1 MRRALFFLLAL
12 FLFAGVGWSQKK
24 TITVTGII
32 ISSADKEPVIA
43 ASVSCVEFP
52 TTGTLTDVNGRFT
65 LKLPDAAK
73 HLTISCIGY
82 NKLKLPI
89 ASGEMKITLQAE
101 EQVIKDVVITGYGNT
116 RKSAFAGSATTIS
129 TKNMKDVPTTSLED
143 KLTGAIAGVAV
154 NSNSGQPGSIA
165 TVRIRGLG
173 SINAGSDPLYVI
185 DGVPV
190 NNSSASIFDYAK
202 GGMSPL
208 STINSNDIENITVIK
223 DAGAAALYGS
233 RAANGVVVITTKS
246 GRAGK
251 THYNFKAD
259 WGSSDMAIDYRPT
272 LSAEKRNELIRHGYT
287 KYYSELRDKTTN
299 QLLYPNAADVAAQ
312 VEKTIGTAIAKPWS
326 GYTDWRKILLRNGAS
341 QNYEFSVSGGGE
353 KTKFYTSMSYAD
365 QKGISLASD
374 FNRLT
379 GSFNVSH
386 TDRRLELKAR
396 MLFAKTKQHTSSEG
410 SAYAN
415 PIYGVSATLTPS
427 NYPFK
432 EDGSYNNSFSG
443 NNNINPLFATTQ
455 NFSETQLT
463 RVYPSLEATFTVFPW
478 LKLRQNVSYDYT
490 NSQEAVWWD
499 PRQGDGEAANGV
511 FQRSNLERAT
521 LTTQS
526 QLYAN
531 HDFGKHHL
539 SGVASFESEAFDQ
552 LNIYIWGTDF
562 PSYLKYELGN
572 AGNSSGSTDVDKTR
586 MLSFLV
592 KGDYAYDDR
601 YILGASARWDGSS
614 RLAPAHRWGLFWSLS
629 GSWNIGKE
637 KFMKSLEP
645 ILTDT
650 RLRLSYGANGTL
662 PYGYYSHLSLYS
674 FGYNYNGGTGASESA
689 LGSPNLSWEKN
700 KAFNLGLDFR
710 LFNRVGVTF
719 DYYNRLTTD
728 LLLYKSISGTTGFS
742 SELQNV
748 GSMRNTGFEVEL
760 RSTNISTD
768 KFSWSTT
775 FSLGHNKNTLLRYD
789 GVQTVRINDT
799 WIHEVDHPYNAYY
812 LAEYAGVD
820 PKTGKVQYY
829 SNKYDEVKKTYD
841 RTLVTDGSK
850 AHRRRIDDKPFDP
863 TFTGGLINNIT
874 WGPVDINFT
883 LSYSL
888 GGYLYDSAIALYK
901 DGNEEVLNLA
911 IPKYYD
917 INKIWKQVGDKTEL
931 PSFEPTNTYTY
942 STRFLRPT
950 DHLRLKN
957 FTIGFTAPKRWTE
970 KIGVNTL
977 RLYAAGNNLLTWKD
991 KMLVVDPEQRGFVA
1005 YGTPPL
1011 RTVTFGLQVG
1021 I

>member
-1 MRRALFFLLAL
+1 MRRTLLFLLAL
-12 FLFAGVGWSQKK
+12 LLFVGVGWSQKK
-24 TITVTGII
+24 MITISGVV

-43 ASVSCVEFP
+43 ASVACVEFP
-52 TTGTLTDVNGRFT
+52 TTGTLTDVKGHFT
-65 LKLPDAAK
+65 LKLPEAAK
-73 HLTISCIGY
+73 QLVISCIGY
-82 NKLKLPI
+82 NRLQIPI
-89 ASGEMKITLQAE
+89 TSGEMKIVLKAE

-129 TKNMKDVPTTSLED
+129 TKNMKDVPTVSLED

-154 NSNSGQPGSIA
+154 SSNSGQPGSIA

-190 NNSSASIFDYAK
+190 NNSSASIFEYAQ

-208 STINSNDIENITVIK
+208 STLNSNDIENITVIK

-233 RAANGVVVITTKS
+233 RAANGVIVITTKS
-246 GRAGK
+246 GRAGR

-259 WGSSDMAIDYRPT
+259 WGSSDIAINYRPT
-272 LSAEKRNELIRHGYT
+272 LGAEQRNELIRHGYT
-287 KYYSELRDKTTN
+287 KYYSELRDTQTN
-299 QLLYPNAADVAAQ
+299 KLLYATPAEVQAQ
-312 VEKTIGTAIAKPWS
+312 VEKTIGAAIAKPWS
-326 GYTDWRKILLRNGAS
+326 GYTDWRKILLRRGAS
-341 QNYEFSVSGGGE
+341 QNYEFSASGGGE
-353 KTKFYTSMSYAD
+353 KTKFYTSVSYAD

-386 TDRRLELKAR
+386 TDRRLQLKAR

-427 NYPFK
+427 NYPFEK
-432 EDGSYNNSFSG
+432 DGSYSRSFSG
-443 NNNINPLFATTQ
+443 NNNNNPLFALTQ
-455 NFSETQLT
+455 NFSETQLV
-463 RVYPSLEATFTVFPW
+463 RIYPSIEATFTVLPW

-490 NSQEAVWWD
+490 NSEEGVWWD
-499 PRQGDGEAANGV
+499 PRQGDGETAHGL

-521 LTTQS
+521 LSTQS
-526 QLYAN
+526 QIYAN
-531 HDFGKHHL
+531 HELDKHQL

-552 LNIYIWGTDF
+552 MNTYLSGSGY
-562 PSYLKYELGN
+562 PYYLKYEIAN
-572 AGNSSGSTDVDKTR
+572 AANSYASSDVDKTR
-586 MLSFLV
+586 MLSFLL

-601 YILGASARWDGSS
+601 YIFGASARWDGSS

-629 GSWNIGKE
+629 GSWNLGKE
-637 KFMKSLEP
+637 AFMKGLEP
-645 ILTDT
+645 VLSDT

-674 FGYNYNGGTGASESA
+674 FGYNYNGDTGMSESN

-710 LFNRVGVTF
+710 LFNRIGITL

-728 LLLYKSISGTTGFS
+728 LLLYKSISGTVGFS
-742 SELQNV
+742 SELQNI
-748 GSMRNTGFEVEL
+748 GSMRNTGFELEL
-760 RSTNISTD
+760 RSTNLTLNN
-768 KFSWSTT
+768 FSWSTT
-775 FSLGHNKNTLLRYD
+775 LSLGHNKNTLLRYD
-789 GVQTVRINDT
+789 GVQTVNVDGR
-799 WIHEVDHPYNAYY
+799 WVHEVGHPYNAYY

-820 PKTGKVQYY
+820 PQTGKAQYY
-829 SNKYDEVKKTYD
+829 SNKRLDNGQYD

-850 AHRRRIDDKPFDP
+850 ANRRRIDDKPFDP
-863 TFTGGLINNIT
+863 VLTGGLINNIN

-888 GGYLYDSAIALYK
+888 GGYLYDNATALYQ

-911 IPKYYD
+911 IPTYYD
-917 INKIWKQVGDKTEL
+917 INKIWKKPGDKSEL
-931 PSFEPTNTYTY
+931 PSYEPTNQYIS
-942 STRFLRPT
+942 STRFLRST

-957 FTIGFTAPKRWTE
+957 FTIGFTAPKHWTQ
-970 KIGVNTL
+970 KLGVNTL
-977 RLYAAGNNLLTWKD
+977 RLYASGNNLLTWKD

-1005 YGTPPL
+1005 YETPPL
-1011 RTVTFGLQVG
+1011 RTITFGLQVG

>member
-1 MRRALFFLLAL
+1 MRRTLFFLLSL
-12 FLFAGVGWSQKK
+12 FLFVGVGWSQKK
-24 TITVTGII
+24 TITVSGIV

-43 ASVSCVEFP
+43 ASVACVEFP
-52 TTGTLTDVNGRFT
+52 TTGTLTDVKGHFT
-65 LKLPDAAK
+65 LKLPNAAK
-73 HLTISCIGY
+73 QLVISCIGY
-82 NKLKLPI
+82 NRLQIPI
-89 ASGEMKITLQAE
+89 TSGEMKIVLKAE
-101 EQVIKDVVITGYGNT
+101 EQLIKDVVITGYGNT

-129 TKNMKDVPTTSLED
+129 TKSMKDVPTVSLED

-154 NSNSGQPGSIA
+154 NSTSGQPGSIA

-190 NNSSASIFDYAK
+190 NNSSASIFSYAK

-251 THYNFKAD
+251 TRYNFKAD
-259 WGSSDMAIDYRPT
+259 WGSSDMAINYRPT
-272 LSAEKRNELIRHGYT
+272 LGAEQRNELIRHGYT
-287 KYYSELRDKTTN
+287 KYYSELRDPHTG
-299 QLLYPNAADVAAQ
+299 QLLYPNASDVQMQ
-312 VEKTIGTAIAKPWS
+312 VDKRISSAIAKPWS
-326 GYTDWRKILLRNGAS
+326 GYTDWRKVLLRRGAS
-341 QNYEFSVSGGGE
+341 QNYEFSISGGGE
-353 KTKFYTSMSYAD
+353 KTKFYTSVSYAD

-386 TDRRLELKAR
+386 TDRRLQLKAR
-396 MLFAKTKQHTSSEG
+396 MLFAKTQQHTNMEG
-410 SAYAN
+410 SAFAN
-415 PIYGVSATLTPS
+415 PIFGISTTLTPS

-432 EDGSYNNSFSG
+432 EDGSYNRSFSG
-443 NNNINPLFATTQ
+443 NYNINPLFSTTQ
-455 NFSETQLT
+455 DFSETKLV
-463 RVYPSLEATFTVFPW
+463 RVYPSIEATLTLFPG

-490 NSQEAVWWD
+490 NSEEGVFWD
-499 PRQGDGEAANGV
+499 PRGGNGESDNGV

-531 HDFGKHHL
+531 HDFDKHQL
-539 SGVASFESEAFDQ
+539 SGVASFESESFDQ
-552 LNIYIWGTDF
+552 LNIHTRGSDF
-562 PSYLKYELGN
+562 PYYLKYEINN
-572 AGNSSGSTDVDKTR
+572 AGKTSGKTSVDRTR
-586 MLSFLV
+586 MLSFLL
-592 KGDYAYDDR
+592 KGDYSYDGR

-614 RLAPAHRWGLFWSLS
+614 RLAPEHRWGLFWSLS
-629 GSWNIGKE
+629 GSWNIDKE
-637 KFMKSLEP
+637 DFMKELEP
-645 ILTDT
+645 VLTDT

-662 PYGYYSHLSLYS
+662 PYNFYDHLSLYS
-674 FGYNYNGGTGASESA
+674 FGYNYNGGTGTSESG

-710 LFNRVGVTF
+710 LFNRLGVTL

-728 LLLYKSISGTTGFS
+728 LLLYKSISGTVGFG

-748 GSMRNTGFEVEL
+748 GSMRNTGIELEL
-760 RSTNISTD
+760 RSTNLSLNN
-768 KFSWSTT
+768 FSWSTT
-775 FSLGHNKNTLLRYD
+775 LSLGHNKNTLLRFD
-789 GVQTVRINDT
+789 GVQTTRVEGT
-799 WIHEVDHPYNAYY
+799 WVHEVGHPYNAYY

-820 PKTGKVQYY
+820 PQTGKAQYY
-829 SNKYDEVKKTYD
+829 SNEYKNGNYS

-850 AHRRRIDDKPFDP
+850 AQRRRIDDKPFDP
-863 TFTGGLINNIT
+863 VLTGGLINNIN

-888 GGYLYDSAIALYK
+888 GGYLYDNAVALYK

-911 IPKYYD
+911 IPTYYD
-917 INKIWKQVGDKTEL
+917 INKIWKKVGDKAEL

-942 STRFLRPT
+942 STRFLRST

-957 FTIGFTAPKRWTE
+957 FTIGFTAPKSWTN
-970 KIGVNTL
+970 KVGVTTL
-977 RLYAAGNNLLTWKD
+977 RLYASGNNLLTWKD
-991 KMLVVDPEQRGFVA
+991 KLLVVDPEQRGFVTF
-1005 YGTPPL
+1005 GTPPL

>member
-1 MRRALFFLLAL
+1 MRRTLLFLLAL
-12 FLFAGVGWSQKK
+12 LLFVGVGWSQKK
-24 TITVTGII
+24 MITISGVV

-43 ASVSCVEFP
+43 ASVACVEFP
-52 TTGTLTDVNGRFT
+52 TTGTLTDVKGHFT
-65 LKLPDAAK
+65 LKLPEAAK
-73 HLTISCIGY
+73 QLVISCIGY
-82 NKLKLPI
+82 NRLQIPI
-89 ASGEMKITLQAE
+89 TSGEMKIVLKAE

-129 TKNMKDVPTTSLED
+129 TKNMKDVPTVSLED

-154 NSNSGQPGSIA
+154 SSNSGQPGSIA

-190 NNSSASIFDYAK
+190 NNSSASIFEYAQ

-208 STINSNDIENITVIK
+208 STLNSNDIENITVIK

-233 RAANGVVVITTKS
+233 RAANGVIVITTKS
-246 GRAGK
+246 GRAGR

-259 WGSSDMAIDYRPT
+259 WGSSDIAINYRPT
-272 LSAEKRNELIRHGYT
+272 LGAEQRNELIRHGYT
-287 KYYSELRDKTTN
+287 KYYSELRDTQTN
-299 QLLYPNAADVAAQ
+299 KLLYATPAEVQAQ
-312 VEKTIGTAIAKPWS
+312 VEKTIGAAIAKPWS
-326 GYTDWRKILLRNGAS
+326 GYTDWRKILLRRGAS
-341 QNYEFSVSGGGE
+341 QNYEFSASGGGE
-353 KTKFYTSMSYAD
+353 KTKFYTSVSYAD

-386 TDRRLELKAR
+386 TDRRLQLKAR

-427 NYPFK
+427 NYPFEK
-432 EDGSYNNSFSG
+432 DGSYSRSFSG
-443 NNNINPLFATTQ
+443 NNNNNPLFALTQ
-455 NFSETQLT
+455 NFSETQLV
-463 RVYPSLEATFTVFPW
+463 RIYPSIEATFTVLPW

-490 NSQEAVWWD
+490 NSEEGVWWD
-499 PRQGDGEAANGV
+499 PRQGDGETAHGL

-521 LTTQS
+521 LSTQS
-526 QLYAN
+526 QIYAN
-531 HDFGKHHL
+531 HELDKHQL
-539 SGVASFESEAFDQ
+539 SGVASFESESFDQ
-552 LNIYIWGTDF
+552 MNTYLSGSSY
-562 PSYLKYELGN
+562 PYYLKYEIAN
-572 AGNSSGSTDVDKTR
+572 AANSYASSDVDKTR
-586 MLSFLV
+586 MLSFLL

-601 YILGASARWDGSS
+601 YIFGASARWDGSS

-629 GSWNIGKE
+629 GSWNLGKE
-637 KFMKSLEP
+637 AFMKGLEP
-645 ILTDT
+645 VLSDT

-674 FGYNYNGGTGASESA
+674 FGYNYNGDTGMSESN

-710 LFNRVGVTF
+710 LFNRIGITL

-728 LLLYKSISGTTGFS
+728 LLLYKSISGTVGFS
-742 SELQNV
+742 SELQNI
-748 GSMRNTGFEVEL
+748 GSMRNTGFELEL
-760 RSTNISTD
+760 RSTNLTLNN
-768 KFSWSTT
+768 FSWSTT
-775 FSLGHNKNTLLRYD
+775 LSLGHNKNTLLRYD
-789 GVQTVRINDT
+789 GIQTVNVDGR
-799 WIHEVDHPYNAYY
+799 WVHEVGHPYNAYY

-820 PKTGKVQYY
+820 PQTGKAQYY
-829 SNKYDEVKKTYD
+829 SNKRLDNGQYD

-850 AHRRRIDDKPFDP
+850 ANRRRIDDKPFDP
-863 TFTGGLINNIT
+863 VLTGGLINNIN

-888 GGYLYDSAIALYK
+888 GGYLYDNATALYQ

-911 IPKYYD
+911 IPTYYD
-917 INKIWKQVGDKTEL
+917 INKIWKKPGDKSEL
-931 PSFEPTNTYTY
+931 PSYEPTNQYIS
-942 STRFLRPT
+942 STRFLRST

-957 FTIGFTAPKRWTE
+957 FTIGFTAPKHWTQ
-970 KIGVNTL
+970 KLGVNTL
-977 RLYAAGNNLLTWKD
+977 RLYASGNNLLTWKD

-1005 YGTPPL
+1005 YETPPL
-1011 RTVTFGLQVG
+1011 RTITFGLQVG

>member
-1 MRRALFFLLAL
+1 MITIS
-12 FLFAGVGWSQKK
+12 GV
-24 TITVTGII
+24 V

-43 ASVSCVEFP
+43 ASVACVEFP
-52 TTGTLTDVNGRFT
+52 TTGTLTDVKGHFT
-65 LKLPDAAK
+65 LKLPEAAK
-73 HLTISCIGY
+73 QLVISCIGY
-82 NKLKLPI
+82 NRLQIPI
-89 ASGEMKITLQAE
+89 TSGEMKIVLKAE
-101 EQVIKDVVITGYGNT
+101 EQIIKDVVITGYGNT

-129 TKNMKDVPTTSLED
+129 TKNMKDVPTVSLED

-154 NSNSGQPGSIA
+154 SSNSGQPGSIA

-190 NNSSASIFDYAK
+190 NNSSASIFEYAQ

-208 STINSNDIENITVIK
+208 STLNSNDIENITVIK

-233 RAANGVVVITTKS
+233 RAANGVIVITTKS
-246 GRAGK
+246 GRAGR

-259 WGSSDMAIDYRPT
+259 WGSSNIAINYRPT
-272 LSAEKRNELIRHGYT
+272 LGAEQRNELIRHGYT
-287 KYYSELRDKTTN
+287 KYYSELRDTQTN
-299 QLLYPNAADVAAQ
+299 KLLYATPAEVQAQ
-312 VEKTIGTAIAKPWS
+312 VEKTIGSAIAKPWS
-326 GYTDWRKILLRNGAS
+326 GYTDWRKILLRRGAS
-341 QNYEFSVSGGGE
+341 QNYEFSASGGGE
-353 KTKFYTSMSYAD
+353 KTKFYTSVSYAD

-386 TDRRLELKAR
+386 TDHRLQLKAR

-415 PIYGVSATLTPS
+415 PIYGVSTTLTPS
-427 NYPFK
+427 NYPFEK
-432 EDGSYNNSFSG
+432 DGSYNRSFSG
-443 NNNINPLFATTQ
+443 NNNNNPLFALTQ
-455 NFSETQLT
+455 NFSETQLV
-463 RVYPSLEATFTVFPW
+463 RIYPSIEATFTVLPW

-490 NSQEAVWWD
+490 NSEEGVWWD
-499 PRQGDGEAANGV
+499 PRQGDGETAHGL

-521 LTTQS
+521 LSTQS
-526 QLYAN
+526 QIYTN
-531 HDFGKHHL
+531 HELDKHQL
-539 SGVASFESEAFDQ
+539 SGVASFESESFDQ
-552 LNIYIWGTDF
+552 MNTYLNGSSY
-562 PSYLKYELGN
+562 PYYLKYEIAN
-572 AGNSSGSTDVDKTR
+572 AANSYASSDVDKTR
-586 MLSFLV
+586 MLSFLL

-601 YILGASARWDGSS
+601 YIFGASARWDGSS

-637 KFMKSLEP
+637 AFMKGLEP
-645 ILTDT
+645 ILSDT

-674 FGYNYNGGTGASESA
+674 FGYNYNGDTGMSESN

-710 LFNRVGVTF
+710 LFNRIGVTL

-728 LLLYKSISGTTGFS
+728 LLLYKSISGTVGFS
-742 SELQNV
+742 SELQNI
-748 GSMRNTGFEVEL
+748 GSMRNTGFELEL
-760 RSTNISTD
+760 RSTNLTLNN
-768 KFSWSTT
+768 FSWSTT
-775 FSLGHNKNTLLRYD
+775 LSLGHNKNTLLRYD
-789 GVQTVRINDT
+789 GVQTVNVDGR
-799 WIHEVDHPYNAYY
+799 WVHEVGHPYNAYY

-820 PKTGKVQYY
+820 PQTGKAQYY
-829 SNKYDEVKKTYD
+829 SNKRLDNGQYD

-850 AHRRRIDDKPFDP
+850 ANRRRIDDKPFDP
-863 TFTGGLINNIT
+863 VLTGGLINNIN

-888 GGYLYDSAIALYK
+888 GGYLYDNATALYQ

-911 IPKYYD
+911 IPTYYD
-917 INKIWKQVGDKTEL
+917 INKIWKKPGDKSEL
-931 PSFEPTNTYTY
+931 PSYEPTNQYIS
-942 STRFLRPT
+942 STRFLRST

-957 FTIGFTAPKRWTE
+957 FTIGFTAPKHWTQ
-970 KIGVNTL
+970 KLGVNTL
-977 RLYAAGNNLLTWKD
+977 RLYASGNNLLTWKD

-1005 YGTPPL
+1005 YETPPL

>member
-1 MRRALFFLLAL
+1 MRRTLFFLLSL
-12 FLFAGVGWSQKK
+12 FLFVGVGWSQKK
-24 TITVTGII
+24 TITVSGIV

-43 ASVSCVEFP
+43 ASVACVEFP
-52 TTGTLTDVNGRFT
+52 TTGTLTDVKGHFT
-65 LKLPDAAK
+65 LKLPNAAK
-73 HLTISCIGY
+73 QLVISCIGY
-82 NKLKLPI
+82 NRLQIPI
-89 ASGEMKITLQAE
+89 TAGEMKIVLKAE
-101 EQVIKDVVITGYGNT
+101 EQLIKDVVITGYGNT

-129 TKNMKDVPTTSLED
+129 TKNMKDVPTVSLED

-154 NSNSGQPGSIA
+154 SSNSGQPGSIA

-190 NNSSASIFDYAK
+190 NNNSASIFDYAR

-259 WGSSDMAIDYRPT
+259 WGSSDMAINYRPT
-272 LSAEKRNELIRHGYT
+272 LGAEQRNELIRYGYT
-287 KYYSELRDKTTN
+287 KYYSELRDTETN
-299 QLLYPNAADVAAQ
+299 NLLYTTPAEVQAQ
-312 VEKTIGTAIAKPWS
+312 VEKTIGAAIAKPWS
-326 GYTDWRKILLRNGAS
+326 GYTDWRKVLLRRGAS

-353 KTKFYTSMSYAD
+353 KTKFYTSVSYAD

-386 TDRRLELKAR
+386 TDRRLQLKAR

-427 NYPFK
+427 NYPFEK
-432 EDGSYNNSFSG
+432 DGSYRRSFSG
-443 NNNINPLFATTQ
+443 NNNNNPLFATTQ
-455 NFSETQLT
+455 NFSETQLV
-463 RVYPSLEATFTVFPW
+463 RLAPSIEATLTLFPW
-478 LKLRQNVSYDYT
+478 LQLRENVSYDYST
-490 NSQEAVWWD
+490 SQEGVWWD
-499 PRQGDGEAANGV
+499 PRQGDGESSNGV

-531 HDFGKHHL
+531 HEFGKHQL
-539 SGVASFESEAFDQ
+539 SGVASFESESFDQ
-552 LNIYIWGTDF
+552 MNIYLWGTDF
-562 PSYLKYELGN
+562 PTYLKYEISN
-572 AGNSSGSTDVDKTR
+572 AGNSSGSTSVDKTR
-586 MLSFLV
+586 MLSFLL
-592 KGDYAYDDR
+592 KGDYSYDDR

-614 RLAPAHRWGLFWSLS
+614 RLAPAHRWGLFWALS

-637 KFMKSLEP
+637 NFMKELEP
-645 ILTDT
+645 VLSDT

-662 PYGYYSHLSLYS
+662 PYNYYDHLSLYS
-674 FGYNYNGGTGASESA
+674 FGYNYNGGTGTAESA

-710 LFNRVGVTF
+710 LFNHLGVTF

-728 LLLYKSISGTTGFS
+728 LLLDKNISGTTGFG

-748 GSMRNTGFEVEL
+748 GSMRNTGFELEL
-760 RSTNISTD
+760 RSTNLSLNN
-768 KFSWSTT
+768 FSWSTT
-775 FSLGHNKNTLLRYD
+775 LSLGHNKNTLLRFD
-789 GVQTVRINDT
+789 GVQNTLVEDT
-799 WIHEVDHPYNAYY
+799 WVHEVGHPYNAYY

-820 PKTGKVQYY
+820 PQTGKAQYY
-829 SNKYDEVKKTYD
+829 SNAFKDGKYD
-841 RTLVTDGSK
+841 RTLVTDGSQ
-850 AHRRRIDDKPFDP
+850 AERRRIDDKPFDP
-863 TFTGGLINNIT
+863 VLTGGLINNIN

-888 GGYLYDSAIALYK
+888 GGYLYDNAIALYK

-911 IPKYYD
+911 IPSYYD
-917 INKIWKQVGDKTEL
+917 INKIWKKVGDKAEL

-942 STRFLRPT
+942 STRFLRST

-957 FTIGFTAPKRWTE
+957 FTIGFTAPKSWT
-970 KIGVNTL
+970 KKAGINTL
-977 RLYAAGNNLLTWKD
+977 RIYASGNNLLTWKD
-991 KMLVVDPEQRGFVA
+991 KLLVVDPEQRGFVA